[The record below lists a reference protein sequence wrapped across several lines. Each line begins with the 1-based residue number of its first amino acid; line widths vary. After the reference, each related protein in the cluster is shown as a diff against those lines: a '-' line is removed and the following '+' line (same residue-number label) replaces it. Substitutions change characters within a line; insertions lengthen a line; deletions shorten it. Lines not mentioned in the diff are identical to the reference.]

1 MVERVRDLVAQN
13 PFLMTKEQQEQ
24 KKKSGGEG
32 PAAAEESKGGKKGAM
47 KPIAKKGAK
56 PIDER
61 LDDIEQ
67 QLASTQWIGGHKLS
81 SLDKD
86 ALEEILAAGGVSIVS
101 PLTMPATFAWYA
113 IVSKFAPEKRANW
126 PKMKA
131 PAQEK
136 HELKQKLTSSAEKQ
150 VEFEHGGKLEVPFVP
165 KKGTAHKPLKHQL
178 TVVSEEAAD
187 FDPFAEVDDAEAE
200 AAAASMKAKAEAA
213 KAAKK
218 KAAPIAKSII
228 VWEVKPWGPDTD
240 LDEMAR

>member
-1 MVERVRDLVAQN
+1 
-13 PFLMTKEQQEQ
+13 
-24 KKKSGGEG
+24 
-32 PAAAEESKGGKKGAM
+32 M
-47 KPIAKKGAK
+47 KPIAKKAAK

-67 QLASTQWIGGHKLS
+67 QLASTQWIGGQKLS

-86 ALEEILAAGGVSIVS
+86 ALEEILAAGGVSLVS

-136 HELKQKLTSSAEKQ
+136 HEVKQKLTSSVEKQ
-150 VEFEHGGKLEVPFVP
+150 VEFEHGAKPEVP
-165 KKGTAHKPLKHQL
+165 KKASAHKPIKHQL

-187 FDPFAEVDDAEAE
+187 FDPFAEVDDAEAK

-228 VWEVKPWGPDTD
+228 VWEVKPWGPETD